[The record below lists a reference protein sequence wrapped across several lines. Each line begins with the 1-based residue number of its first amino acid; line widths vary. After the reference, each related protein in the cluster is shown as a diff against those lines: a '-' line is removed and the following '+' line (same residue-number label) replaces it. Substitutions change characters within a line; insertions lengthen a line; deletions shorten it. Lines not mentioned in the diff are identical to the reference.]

1 MFSFLTIEILLFSF
15 IAGILSAISTSLLS
29 VFVTLKKIS
38 YMSEALS
45 HISFAG
51 IALAILLGLSL
62 NITSTIFVLFIVAI
76 ILYISLQYNLEE
88 SNVTMLLMSVSM
100 AVGIILLSFKKDYV
114 VDVSSYMFGNILLI
128 NKEDLYWLTALIII
142 NLLFIIA
149 FYREIIYTVY
159 HASIAEF
166 YHVPAKL
173 ITVLLLTILGINIA
187 ISVKITG
194 IVMITAQLIL
204 PGMISLNITR
214 TIPKAIIISVLFSA
228 FASAFGF
235 LLSFHFNLPSGAVIV
250 VVLFVLFLLSLSFKR
265 LFLKEH

>member
-1 MFSFLTIEILLFSF
+1 MYSF
-15 IAGILSAISTSLLS
+15 IAGILSAVSTALLS

-51 IALAILLGLSL
+51 IALALLLGLSI
-62 NITSTIFVLFIVAI
+62 NIVSSIFVMIVVGV
-76 ILYISLQYNLEE
+76 ILYISLHYNLEE

-100 AVGIILLSFKKDYV
+100 AIGIILLSFKKSYV
-114 VDVSSYMFGNILLI
+114 ADVSSYMFGNILLI
-128 NKEDLYWLTALIII
+128 NKADLYWLSVLIII
-142 NLLFIIA
+142 NLLFIMG

-159 HASIAEF
+159 HTSIAEF

-173 ITVLLLTILGINIA
+173 ITVILLTVLGLNIA

-204 PGMISLNITR
+204 PGMISLNLTR
-214 TIPKAIIISVLFSA
+214 VISKAIVFSVFVSVLS
-228 FASAFGF
+228 SILGF
-235 LLSFHFNLPSGAVIV
+235 LLSFHYNLPSGAVIV
-250 VVLFVLFLLSLSFKR
+250 VVLFSFFLVS
-265 LFLKEH
+265 LFLKKLLLKEIQ